1 MNPTR
6 NPVTGDFMI
15 TGHATDAYKDGW
27 ERIFGNKNKVEEVNL
42 EPKVETPQIKEPKIS
57 VTEFT
62 GRRVFSVDVGDMSS
76 EQAVEF
82 VKYIR
87 EAFAKVSQ

>member
-27 ERIFGNKNKVEEVNL
+27 ERIFGNKGIKADPVPEQEIVKETKEIEV
-42 EPKVETPQIKEPKIS
+42 K

-62 GRRVFSVDVGDMSS
+62 GRRVFSIDVGDMT
-76 EQAVEF
+76 EQQASAF
-82 VKYIR
+82 IAHIK
-87 EAFAKVSQ
+87 EAFKKI

>member
-27 ERIFGNKNKVEEVNL
+27 ERIFGNKGIKADPEPLPVPEV
-42 EPKVETPQIKEPKIS
+42 KI
-57 VTEFT
+57 TEFT
-62 GRRVFSVDVGDMSS
+62 GRKVFSVDVGDISDQQTS
-76 EQAVEF
+76 DF
-82 VKYIR
+82 VKYIQ
-87 EAFAKVSQ
+87 EAFLKVRGNTND

>member
-27 ERIFGNKNKVEEVNL
+27 ERIFGNKGSVSIDVPEVKVA
-42 EPKVETPQIKEPKIS
+42 TPVYPEIK
-57 VTEFT
+57 VTEFSN
-62 GRRVFSVDVGDMSS
+62 RRVFTIDVGDMS
-76 EQAVEF
+76 EQKAAEF
-82 VKYIR
+82 VKHIQ
-87 EAFAKVSQ
+87 ESFNKV

>member
-27 ERIFGNKNKVEEVNL
+27 ERIFGNKGAISVDL
-42 EPKVETPQIKEPKIS
+42 PKVKVTTPTYPEIK

-62 GRRVFSVDVGDMSS
+62 GRRVFTIDVGDMS
-76 EQAVEF
+76 EQKAAEF
-82 VKYIR
+82 VKYIQ
-87 EAFAKVSQ
+87 ESFNKV